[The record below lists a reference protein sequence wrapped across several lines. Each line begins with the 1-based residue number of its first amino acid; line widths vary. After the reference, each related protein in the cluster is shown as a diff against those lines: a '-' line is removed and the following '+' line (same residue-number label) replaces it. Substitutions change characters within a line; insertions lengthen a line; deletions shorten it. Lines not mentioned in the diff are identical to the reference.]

1 MTDLCCRRLFTEWLE
16 LFCFTHELPRSSTAI
31 LPDKSVQNCA
41 GSCAVVQPKLCEP
54 QEEEDTFRPGSNLGR
69 RVKKEELGTKGEGN
83 DEVIS
88 FIYMFV
94 LVEIENGLQYI
105 YPI

>member
-1 MTDLCCRRLFTEWLE
+1 M
-16 LFCFTHELPRSSTAI
+16 
-31 LPDKSVQNCA
+31 
-41 GSCAVVQPKLCEP
+41 G
-54 QEEEDTFRPGSNLGR
+54 G
-69 RVKKEELGTKGEGN
+69 RVKKEGLGTKGYKD